1 MALSR
6 KLTRLFSRLQKPKSR
21 PKQLKINTSVN
32 FGNSADDGDDQLP
45 TTPFFKYYKS
55 PSSSSLY
62 KSPSSSLYKSPSSST
77 TSLYKSPFSSHPY
90 SPRPKCSDI
99 KFLIPPEIFIEICL
113 HLPPKDL
120 YTLSTVC
127 VYFRNMLW
135 STSTTTQTI
144 WESSRT
150 QFLSYP
156 KLPPPFDMTEQE
168 YIWLT
173 ILPKNCQLCSKPY
186 KPYLYD
192 IWPSRIIACE
202 DERPRC
208 MPKELF
214 GCIPYTRFFYYEIF
228 IIYWIPDIESTKL
241 EYNSL
246 DKSQKIEW
254 VKERKEQVIRSRD
267 ELRYYFQQD
276 YQEVYKCGVFN
287 PNAKR
292 TVPCKKET
300 MEILMDSQDMYAR
313 SSHIDW
319 NDSELDEFDW
329 TEWTR

>member
-21 PKQLKINTSVN
+21 PRQLKINTSVN
-32 FGNSADDGDDQLP
+32 FGNSADDGDDQLTP
-45 TTPFFKYYKS
+45 TPFIKYSKS
-55 PSSSSLY
+55 PSSSTA
-62 KSPSSSLYKSPSSST
+62 SLYKSPSSST
-77 TSLYKSPFSSHPY
+77 TSLYKSPFSSHSL
-90 SPRPKCSDI
+90 SPRPKLSSDI

-113 HLPPKDL
+113 QLSPKDL

-127 VYFRNMLW
+127 KYFRNMLW

-202 DERPRC
+202 VCFRQNTIHTIKDERPRSI
-208 MPKELF
+208 PKELF

-228 IIYWIPDIESTKL
+228 IIYWIPDIECTKL

-246 DKSQKIEW
+246 DESQKIDW
-254 VKERKEQVIRSRD
+254 VKERKEQVIRCRD

-292 TVPCKKET
+292 NIPCKKEK
-300 MEILMDSQDMYAR
+300 MV
-313 SSHIDW
+313 
-319 NDSELDEFDW
+319 N
-329 TEWTR
+329 